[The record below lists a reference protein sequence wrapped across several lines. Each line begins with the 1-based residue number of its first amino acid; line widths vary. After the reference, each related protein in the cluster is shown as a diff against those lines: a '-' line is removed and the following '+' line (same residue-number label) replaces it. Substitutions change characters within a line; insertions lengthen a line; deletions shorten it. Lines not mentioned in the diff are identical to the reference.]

1 MAWMWNFHY
10 TFETC
15 ERSFI
20 SACWNCMTVSLML
33 DDKLWMNDSYSVKL
47 RNGDLDINLD
57 KDKLLGDV
65 LLE

>member
-1 MAWMWNFHY
+1 
-10 TFETC
+10 
-15 ERSFI
+15 
-20 SACWNCMTVSLML
+20 MTVPLML
-33 DDKLWMNDSYSVKL
+33 DDKLWMNDSHSVKL

>member
-20 SACWNCMTVSLML
+20 SVCWNCMTVPLML

>member
-1 MAWMWNFHY
+1 
-10 TFETC
+10 
-15 ERSFI
+15 
-20 SACWNCMTVSLML
+20 MTVPLML

-47 RNGDLDINLD
+47 RNGDLDINLG

>member
-1 MAWMWNFHY
+1 
-10 TFETC
+10 
-15 ERSFI
+15 
-20 SACWNCMTVSLML
+20 MTVPLML

>member
-1 MAWMWNFHY
+1 MWNFHY

-20 SACWNCMTVSLML
+20 SACSICMTIPLML
-33 DDKLWMNDSYSVKL
+33 DDKLWMNDSYSVKF
-47 RNGDLDINLD
+47 RNGGLDINLD